1 MPDSYQVNI
10 SNQNVENVR
19 LNRKGL
25 DLPEKGFIF
34 CCFNNAYKITPT
46 TFKSWMNI
54 LTQVENSVLWLL
66 VNNETSI
73 KNLKKEATKLGVD
86 ENRLVF
92 APYISSEKHLN
103 RIQHADLFLDTLP
116 YNAHT
121 TTSDALRMG
130 LPVLTL
136 LGKSFAS
143 RVAASLLN
151 AVNLPELITNSQKQ
165 YESLAIELATNP
177 KKYKIIKSKL
187 LNNLD
192 NAPLYNSSL
201 FTNLLLPI
209 FSTAL
214 APANEPKN
222 NAKSSGIL
230 IFKHKEITANIV
242 SPAPTLSTT
251 LFAKAGA

>member
-1 MPDSYQVNI
+1 
-10 SNQNVENVR
+10 
-19 LNRKGL
+19 
-25 DLPEKGFIF
+25 
-34 CCFNNAYKITPT
+34 
-46 TFKSWMNI
+46 MNI

-116 YNAHT
+116 YNAQT

-192 NAPLYNSSL
+192 NAPLFNSSL
-201 FTNLLLPI
+201 FTKNLE
-209 FSTAL
+209 TAYEVMFEKFHQGI
-214 APANEPKN
+214 EPDHIYLDDESN
-222 NAKSSGIL
+222 
-230 IFKHKEITANIV
+230 
-242 SPAPTLSTT
+242 
-251 LFAKAGA
+251 